1 MENLIYKIFIFE
13 SNTGNLIR
21 TEDYEN
27 LPEIQKEIIDYNK
40 ENLNNRLNIY
50 FGTKFP
56 PEGVKYNLQIKQF
69 VSKTLKEKYEDDEL
83 EIPPDFKIIDNQMVR
98 LTKKEMYDK
107 GLLSLEYDEK
117 IDELDNI
124 VKLTKKEMYDLNKI
138 TKYQVY
144 DYFIQ
149 ELNIKVEN
157 KLKAFYNYPMQEM
170 GTWDLKKNQSI
181 NWLKLN
187 EEEKLNAIQTLDI
200 AKFELLISESGILNS
215 DSEEIRLDKLDIL
228 ANKILTKFK
237 ELENTYGKMFSLK
250 NEIKDELQIILNNEN
265 TDVYNKMQE
274 KINLLDV

>member
-27 LPEIQKEIIDYNK
+27 LVEIQKEIIDYNK

-69 VSKTLKEKYEDDEL
+69 VSKTLKEKYEDGEL

-98 LTKKEMYDK
+98 LTKKELHEK

-117 IDELDNI
+117 IDDLDNI

-181 NWLKLN
+181 SWLKLN
-187 EEEKLNAIQTLDI
+187 EEEKLNVIQTLDVTR
-200 AKFELLISESGILNS
+200 FELLISESGILNS
-215 DSEEIRLDKLDIL
+215 DSKEIRLDKLDIL

-237 ELENTYGKMFSLK
+237 ELENMYGKMFSLK
-250 NEIKDELQIILNNEN
+250 NKIKDELQIILNNESTN
-265 TDVYNKMQE
+265 VYNKMEE
-274 KINLLDV
+274 KIKLLDV

>member
-27 LPEIQKEIIDYNK
+27 LVEIQKEIIDYNK

-69 VSKTLKEKYEDDEL
+69 VSKTLKEKYEDGEL

-98 LTKKEMYDK
+98 LTKKELHEK

-117 IDELDNI
+117 IDDLDNI

-181 NWLKLN
+181 SWLKLN
-187 EEEKLNAIQTLDI
+187 EEEKLNVIQTLDVTR
-200 AKFELLISESGILNS
+200 FELLISESGILNS
-215 DSEEIRLDKLDIL
+215 DSKEIRLDKLDIL
-228 ANKILTKFK
+228 ANKILNKFK

-265 TDVYNKMQE
+265 TDVYNKMEE
-274 KINLLDV
+274 KIKLLDV